1 MGVVL
6 VILIWLPR
14 ARLFVEPLKEL
25 VGRVGAASFQIY
37 ILHAVVLT
45 LLGTLEGVR
54 GSWIF
59 PTVGIPLSLLVGVA
73 FSRLPA
79 WRSWLPGRAGSPAA
93 ASGSSSSSDV
103 L

>member
-14 ARLFVEPLKEL
+14 ARLFFEPLKEL
-25 VGRVGAASFQIY
+25 IGRVGAASFQIY

-45 LLGTLEGVR
+45 LLGTLPGVR

-59 PTVGIPLSLLVGVA
+59 PTVGIPLSLLIGVA

-79 WRSWLPGRAGSPAA
+79 WRSWLPGRAASSGAPSASASSP
-93 ASGSSSSSDV
+93 DV
-103 L
+103 I